1 MMVVAGFVVVV
12 GFDSHWG
19 VERKVQP
26 WTESVLVPIRCCLGG
41 YCYEWEAGQ
50 DDGKRSHLP
59 INTETRYVPAAVGPL
74 LSITSVG
81 RTSTLSTQ

>member
-26 WTESVLVPIRCCLGG
+26 WTESVLVPTRCRFGG
-41 YCYEWEAGQ
+41 YCYGWEAGQ

-59 INTETRYVPAAVGPL
+59 INMEGRYVPAAVRPL
-74 LSITSVG
+74 LSTTSVG
-81 RTSTLSTQ
+81 RPSTLSTQ